1 MISRLANYPSSAHV
15 FDQRKPHTM
24 KPHLPT
30 IATLFAL
37 ALLTSQVHAA
47 SLDCTKKG
55 EEKKLT
61 GASLASFNKKCEK
74 DAAGGASQKCQKQAD
89 VKKLEG
95 AARATELKKCLAANK
110 DG

>member
-1 MISRLANYPSSAHV
+1 
-15 FDQRKPHTM
+15 M

-61 GASLASFNKKCEK
+61 GASLASFHKKCEK
-74 DAAGGASQKCQKQAD
+74 DAAGGVSAMCQKAAD
-89 VKKLEG
+89 AKKLGG
-95 AARATELKKCLAANK
+95 AARVNDLKQCLANNK
-110 DG
+110 NG

>member
-1 MISRLANYPSSAHV
+1 
-15 FDQRKPHTM
+15 M
-24 KPHLPT
+24 KPHLRT
-30 IATLFAL
+30 IAGFFVL

-61 GASLASFNKKCEK
+61 GASLASFHRKCEK
-74 DAAGGASQKCQKQAD
+74 DAAGGASAMCQKVAD
-89 VKKLEG
+89 AKKLNG
-95 AARATELKKCLAANK
+95 AARASELKKCLATNK

>member
-1 MISRLANYPSSAHV
+1 
-15 FDQRKPHTM
+15 M

-30 IATLFAL
+30 IAALFAL

-61 GASLASFNKKCEK
+61 GASLTSFHKKCEK
-74 DAAGGASQKCQKQAD
+74 DASGGVSAMCQKAAD
-89 VKKLEG
+89 AKKLNG
-95 AARATELKKCLAANK
+95 AARASELKKCLATNK